1 MAMPQTLMIFMR
13 YPQPGRTK
21 TRLIPALGP
30 EGAAQLYCGLV
41 AQTLAQVAIL
51 QRERPIAVELWFT
64 GGTLDQMQTWLGI
77 DGYIYR
83 SQVVGDLG
91 ERMAA
96 AFQAAFQAGTERA
109 VLIGTDCP
117 GLTATH
123 LATALTALADH
134 DLVLGPAQDGGYYLI
149 GLRQL
154 VPALFAQ
161 IPWGTATVAQQ
172 TLAIAARVG
181 LSVHCLPV
189 LADLDRP
196 EDLHSASA
204 SRINAFGE

>member
-1 MAMPQTLMIFMR
+1 MRQTLMIFMR

-21 TRLIPALGP
+21 TRLIPVLGP
-30 EGAAQLYCGLV
+30 EGAAQLYRGLV

-51 QRERPIAVELWFT
+51 QREGTIAVELWFT
-64 GGTLDQMQTWLGI
+64 GGTLAAMQAWLGP
-77 DGYIYR
+77 DLYAYR

-96 AFQAAFQAGTERA
+96 AFTATFQSGSERA

-117 GLTATH
+117 DLTAAH
-123 LATALTALADH
+123 LRAALAALAAH

-149 GLRQL
+149 GLRQP
-154 VPALFAQ
+154 VPALFTQ
-161 IPWGTATVAQQ
+161 IPWGTATVAAR
-172 TLAIAARVG
+172 TLAIAARAG

-189 LADLDRP
+189 LADIDRP
-196 EDLHSASA
+196 EDLRSGLLPG
-204 SRINAFGE
+204 INFFLG

>member
-1 MAMPQTLMIFMR
+1 MLQTLMIFMR

-30 EGAAQLYCGLV
+30 EGAAQLYRSLV
-41 AQTLAQVAIL
+41 VQTLAQVAIL

-64 GGTLDQMQTWLGI
+64 GGTLAQMQTWLGT
-77 DGYIYR
+77 DYYVYR
-83 SQVVGDLG
+83 SQVAGDLG

-96 AFQAAFQAGTERA
+96 AFRAAFQAGTERA

-117 GLTATH
+117 DLTAAH
-123 LATALTALADH
+123 LATALSALTDH

-149 GLRQL
+149 GLRQP
-154 VPALFAQ
+154 VPALFSH
-161 IPWGTATVAQQ
+161 IPWGTATVAEQ

-196 EDLHSASA
+196 EDLSSELV
-204 SRINAFGE
+204 SRIHAFGE